1 MQRTLIWDIPT
12 RLFHWTLA
20 TSFALAWLT
29 SESDTWRSV
38 HVFAG
43 YLMVGLVGF
52 RVLWGFAGSH
62 FSRFS
67 SFRFGPGEAM
77 TYLKQLVSGRAP
89 RHVGHNPTG
98 SLAIYALLVLTMIVG
113 ASGVL
118 TLGSDEQQ
126 GLAAGWFSFSQAR
139 TLKELHELTATL
151 MLLLVGGHIVGV
163 VAESVMH
170 KENLARSM
178 VTGNK
183 LAAANTPRTR
193 AHSWV
198 AVAMLVA
205 MLGFAGWWFA
215 YAMDRQADQWA
226 WHATSEAGRPDD
238 SHVRFIGKRLPDNTQ
253 WREECGSCHAVFYP
267 ALLPARSWQKM
278 MAGQDKHFGTDLGLD
293 ASTAQAVLKFLVDNA
308 ADGHRTEAA
317 FKIDQSVPKGTTPL
331 TITKTPYWV
340 KKHRE
345 ITAADWANPLVKS
358 RSNCIACHSDADAGT
373 FEDGAMSI
381 PKAPTATVK
390 PLPVSSP

>member
-98 SLAIYALLVLTMIVG
+98 SLAIYAMLVLTMIVG

-126 GLAAGWFSFSQAR
+126 GLAAGWFSFSQAQ

-183 LAAANTPRTR
+183 LAAANTPGPARTPGSRSPCWWRCWVLLDGGLRTR
-193 AHSWV
+193 WTGRPINGPGTPHPKRADQTTHMSGLSESGCLTTPNGGRSV
-198 AVAMLVA
+198 AVATLC
-205 MLGFAGWWFA
+205 FI
-215 YAMDRQADQWA
+215 RPCCP
-226 WHATSEAGRPDD
+226 HAP
-238 SHVRFIGKRLPDNTQ
+238 GK
-253 WREECGSCHAVFYP
+253 
-267 ALLPARSWQKM
+267 K
-278 MAGQDKHFGTDLGLD
+278 
-293 ASTAQAVLKFLVDNA
+293 
-308 ADGHRTEAA
+308 
-317 FKIDQSVPKGTTPL
+317 
-331 TITKTPYWV
+331 
-340 KKHRE
+340 
-345 ITAADWANPLVKS
+345 
-358 RSNCIACHSDADAGT
+358 
-373 FEDGAMSI
+373 
-381 PKAPTATVK
+381 
-390 PLPVSSP
+390 